1 MAWPWIAGAWIAGE
15 WIAGP
20 PTPRLGDD
28 PAGTEIRPLASP
40 FPLGMVT
47 VNPTPFLDLVA
58 MATLETAVASPSGAE
73 AVVGSHSLGLPDFS
87 SASYKDAYSRI
98 NAIVIEGE
106 QEAHDNYI
114 SIGTLIPEQAEELS
128 RLARMELKHM
138 RGFTACANNLGV
150 TADMPF
156 AKEFFSPLHQ
166 NFQTALAEGKVVTCL
181 LIQAILIE
189 AFAISAYHIYIPVAD
204 PFARKIT
211 EGVVKDEYTHLNYGQ
226 EWLKANLATAREE
239 LEQANRQNLP
249 LVRKMLQ
256 QVAADASVLQMEQ
269 EDLMADFLS
278 SYQEALVEVGFTNR
292 EIAKMAAAALVG

>member
-1 MAWPWIAGAWIAGE
+1 MA
-15 WIAGP
+15 
-20 PTPRLGDD
+20 T
-28 PAGTEIRPLASP
+28 LASP
-40 FPLGMVT
+40 
-47 VNPTPFLDLVA
+47 VA
-58 MATLETAVASPSGAE
+58 AQESA
-73 AVVGSHSLGLPDFS
+73 LPDFS
-87 SASYKDAYSRI
+87 SAAYKDAYSRI

-114 SIGTLIPEQAEELS
+114 AIGTLIPDQAEELT

-138 RGFTACANNLGV
+138 KGFTACAANLGV

-156 AKEFFSPLHQ
+156 AQDFFAPLRN
-166 NFQTALAEGKVVTCL
+166 NFQQALAEGKVVTCL

-226 EWLKANLATAREE
+226 EWLKANLETIRDEF
-239 LEQANRQNLP
+239 EQANRANLP
-249 LVRKMLQ
+249 LVRTMLE
-256 QVAADASVLQMEQ
+256 QVAADAAVLQMDK

-278 SYQEALVEVGFTNR
+278 SYQEALLEIGFTGR
-292 EIAKMAAAALVG
+292 EIAKFAAAALVG